1 MSLLMLKAVKWD
13 EEESARNIQ
22 RSEEGIGEENTT
34 HLNQIAHQ
42 ILKQNHQIM
51 TVILIH
57 IHLHHLMLLLQV
69 MTGVEGER
77 NPPRGTSIGVAN
89 VKGIDDV
96 IRDVGGVIGDQN
108 ASQNGCYIAFIFLFL
123 LFPITC

>member
-1 MSLLMLKAVKWD
+1 MSLRMLMAVKWD
-13 EEESARNIQ
+13 EEESTRNIQ
-22 RSEEGIGEENTT
+22 RSEEGKGEGNTT

-57 IHLHHLMLLLQV
+57 IRLHHLMLLLQV

-77 NPPRGTSIGVAN
+77 NPPRGTSIGVAK

-96 IRDVGGVIGDQN
+96 IRDVGGMIGDQN
-108 ASQNGCYIAFIFLFL
+108 ASQNGCYIYHLFL
-123 LFPITC
+123 LFPITS